1 MKRRALNYTQDFREF
16 MIKGEKRNFLSF
28 YRDLYDIVRYIMEII
43 IKNIMRKFIKDYNG
57 KHKI

>member
-1 MKRRALNYTQDFREF
+1 

-28 YRDLYDIVRYIMEII
+28 YRDLYDIVKYIMEII
-43 IKNIMRKFIKDYNG
+43 IKNIIRKFIKDCNG